1 MRRLTTFLAIAMT
14 FVLIAAACGGDDDD
28 TSPAT
33 TAAPTTAPAAA
44 TAPTATTVPAAP
56 TSVSTV
62 NVELDEFSLG
72 VDNNVGSAG
81 EITFDTTNAGVLP
94 HEFVVL
100 RTDLAADA
108 LPIDTANARADED
121 SAGTVIG
128 RIPQGELGSG
138 SSASATFTLT
148 AGTYVLFCNVSGHYQ
163 SGMTAAFTVQ

>member
-1 MRRLTTFLAIAMT
+1 MRRFTAFLAIAMT
-14 FVLIAAACGGDDDD
+14 FVLIAAACGGGDDD

-44 TAPTATTVPAAP
+44 TAPT
-56 TSVSTV
+56 SVSTV

-72 VDNNVGSAG
+72 VDNNLGSAG
-81 EITFDTTNAGVLP
+81 EITFHTTNAGVLP

-138 SSASATFTLT
+138 SSASATYTLT

-163 SGMTAAFTVQ
+163 SGMTTAFTVQ